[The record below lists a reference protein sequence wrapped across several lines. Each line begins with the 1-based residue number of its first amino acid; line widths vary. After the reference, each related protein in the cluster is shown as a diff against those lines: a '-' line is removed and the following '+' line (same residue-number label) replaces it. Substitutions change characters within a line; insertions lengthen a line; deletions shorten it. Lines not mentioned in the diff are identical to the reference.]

1 MLKLSKNFPSL
12 RIVVVKISRVQIYKN
27 KKYMGRH
34 SRSRSRSR
42 KTDYAEKIPLSYL
55 DSPCLMGSTCIQI
68 YF

>member
-27 KKYMGRH
+27 KKYMERH
-34 SRSRSRSR
+34 SRSRSR
-42 KTDYAEKIPLSYL
+42 KTDYAKKIPISYL